1 MNLKFLRLLAFS
13 LLLMSFHSLRAQ
25 CEYTLQ
31 MEDSFGDGW
40 NGGILTITSGTDVNT
55 FTILPVFQ
63 GGNGLDSTVV
73 FTLDTGLLLT
83 LTWTAG
89 TFDGEVSFTLL
100 DADGNVVYS
109 SDQLAA
115 GVLFQGTSCS
125 DCPLPG
131 NFVVENLY
139 DTRARLRWTP
149 PASGPAVGWW
159 VIYGPQGFVPGPGVG
174 DTVYV
179 TTPKVTLT
187 GLQKKTLYDA
197 YVINDCGAGEASA
210 PLGPLKFET
219 YWTNDVGI
227 SKVVTPIS
235 GCDLGVET
243 LTILMNNY
251 GSAPQ
256 SLIPFTFTVN
266 GQEVGVPQPDDGFY
280 TGVLGKDSSEMI
292 EFETTYD
299 FSAPGEYVIQVFTQM
314 GGDEDFSNDT
324 VTYYL
329 TGRQI
334 IPYSQ
339 DFENSSGGWTVDTS
353 SQNSSWEF
361 GTPTKTQM
369 NGAASG
375 VNAWAT
381 SLTGTYNNSEKSYLN
396 SPCFDFSDLSE
407 DPVIEFSLFFDTE
420 TNYDGLF
427 LELSV
432 DGGENWEKVGAIDE
446 GQNWYNFF
454 NTIPSLLLGDVWAGN
469 SAGWI
474 TARHGLFGTAGESD
488 VRLRFGFGSDGS
500 VNFYEGTGIDD
511 IHIFIPLANDLSAT
525 SIQTSGADNECG
537 IAEDIVTFSFTNIG
551 TQPQGFFQI
560 AYSVNGGTPVIEEIG
575 ATVVAPDETF
585 NYVFNVPFDSRNG
598 DFDIQAWTI
607 LQDEQ
612 DFSNDTI
619 LYSISHIPPPPNP
632 TPFQEDFESGFAA
645 VDDWTFTTGFANVTD
660 AHNNTSQVL
669 AVNLYSSFPIMDYQ
683 TPRIGFVDASDTLRF
698 DYRITNYNGD
708 GTVATPIGTNTIIVQ
723 VSTDC
728 GDQYTTVYT
737 INNATHTPQVPL
749 QTVKIPMGDFAGQA
763 VVIRFLGT
771 WTAGDYWFDL
781 DNINL
786 SNCAYD
792 MELSATVA
800 PSTTGDN
807 GTATVTVGATD
818 NPPYQF
824 LWSTGSTV
832 DSISNVAVGTYSVTV
847 TDVNGCTDALQVV
860 VGSVSSNDIEGLTSL
875 ALQPNPTSGTA
886 LIQASFEKAV
896 DVQVQVLN
904 LLGQNIWETNAS
916 RTTNLS
922 ETLDLTN
929 VPDGLYLV
937 RLTVDGQ
944 TLTRKLMKSR
954 P

>member
-13 LLLMSFHSLRAQ
+13 LLLMSARSLHAQ
-25 CEYTLQ
+25 CAFTLQ
-31 MEDSFGDGW
+31 MVDSWGDGW
-40 NGGILTITSGTDVNT
+40 NGGTLTVTSGADVQT
-55 FTILPVFQ
+55 FTILTGFTGTAVFNVNS
-63 GGNGLDSTVV
+63 GVPFVLS
-73 FTLDTGLLLT
+73 
-83 LTWTAG
+83 WTAG
-89 TFDGEVSFTLL
+89 AFDNEISFTLL
-100 DADGNVVYS
+100 DDLGNTVYTS
-109 SDQLAA
+109 GNLVGGSI
-115 GVLFQGTSCS
+115 LFTGTSCTG
-125 DCPLPG
+125 CPKPTAFG
-131 NFVVENLY
+131 IENIY

-149 PASGPAVGWW
+149 PASDPGVGWW

-187 GLQKKTLYDA
+187 GLQKKTFYDA
-197 YVINDCGAGEASA
+197 YVIQDCGAGEISTL
-210 PLGPLKFET
+210 LGPLKFET

-227 SKVVTPIS
+227 SAVVTPLS

-299 FSAPGEYVIQVFTQM
+299 FSAPGEYVIRVYTQM

-329 TGRQI
+329 VGRQI
-334 IPYSQ
+334 VPYKQ
-339 DFENSSGGWTVDTS
+339 DFENWSGGWTVDET
-353 SQNSSWEF
+353 SQNPSWAF
-361 GTPTKTQM
+361 GTPNKTLLT
-369 NGAASG
+369 GAASG

-381 SLTGTYNNSEKSYLN
+381 RLTGNYNPSERSYLN
-396 SPCFDFSDLSE
+396 SPCFDFSDLTE
-407 DPVIEFSLFFDTE
+407 DPVIEFSLFVNTE
-420 TNYDGLF
+420 LNYDGLF

-454 NTIPSLLLGDVWAGN
+454 NTIIDLGDVWAGLSN
-469 SAGWI
+469 SGWFK
-474 TARHGLFGTAGESD
+474 TRHGLFGTAGESD

-500 VNFYEGTGIDD
+500 VQYEGIGIDD
-511 IHIFIPLANDLSAT
+511 IRIYIPLADDLAAT

-598 DFDIQAWTI
+598 VFNIQAWTI

-632 TPFQEDFESGFAA
+632 LPFQEDFESGFASIA
-645 VDDWTFTTGFANVTD
+645 DWTFTTGFANVTN

-683 TPRIGFVDASDTLRF
+683 TPRFGFVDASDTLRF
-698 DYRITNYNGD
+698 DYRITNYSGD
-708 GTVATPIGTNTIIVQ
+708 GTVATTLGNNTIIVQ

-728 GDQYTTVYT
+728 GDQYTTVYS
-737 INNATHTPQVPL
+737 INNTTHTAQVPL

-763 VVIRFLGT
+763 VIVRFLGT

>member
-1 MNLKFLRLLAFS
+1 MNLKFLRLLAFA
-13 LLLMSFHSLRAQ
+13 LLLLSVRSLNAQ

-40 NGGILTITSGTDVNT
+40 NGGILTITSGTDTNT
-55 FTILPVFQ
+55 YNILSEFQ
-63 GGNGLDSTVV
+63 GGDGTDSTVV
-73 FTLDTGLLLT
+73 FTLQPGLLLT
-83 LTWTAG
+83 LSWTSG
-89 TFDGEVSFTLL
+89 FYDGEVSFTLL
-100 DADGNVVYS
+100 DAEGNVVYS
-109 SDQLAA
+109 SDELAA

-125 DCPLPG
+125 DCPLAG
-131 NFVVENLY
+131 NFVVENVY

-149 PASGPAVGWW
+149 PATGPAIGWW

-187 GLQKKTLYDA
+187 GLQKKTFYDA
-197 YVINDCGAGEASA
+197 YVINDCGAGEVSA

-243 LTILMNNY
+243 LTILMSNY

-256 SLIPFTFTVN
+256 SLVPFTFTVN

-329 TGRQI
+329 VGRQLV
-334 IPYSQ
+334 PYTQ
-339 DFENSSGGWTVDTS
+339 DFENWSGGWTVDTA
-353 SQNSSWEF
+353 SQNATWEF
-361 GTPTKTQM
+361 GTPNKTLLT
-369 NGAASG
+369 GAASG

-381 SLTGTYNNSEKSYLN
+381 SLTGLYNDNEKSYLN
-396 SPCFDFSDLSE
+396 SPCFDFSDLNE
-407 DPVIEFSLFFDTE
+407 DPVIEFSLFFETE
-420 TNYDGLF
+420 MNWDGLA

-432 DGGENWEKVGAIDE
+432 DGGENWEKVGAVGE
-446 GQNWYNFF
+446 GLNWYNFF
-454 NTIPSLLLGDVWAGN
+454 NTNTMLGDVWAGT
-469 SAGWI
+469 SPGWI
-474 TARHGLFGTAGESD
+474 NARHGLFGTAGESD
-488 VRLRFGFGSDGS
+488 VRLRFSFASDGS
-500 VNFYEGTGIDD
+500 GNFYDGIGIDD
-511 IHIFIPLANDLSAT
+511 IHIFVPLANNLGAT
-525 SIQTSGADNECG
+525 AIQTSGADIECG
-537 IAEDIVTFSFTNIG
+537 VAEDEVTFSFTNIG
-551 TQPQGFFQI
+551 TQPQGFFQV
-560 AYSVNGGTPVIEEIG
+560 AYSVNGAAPVIENVG

-585 NYVFNVPFDSRNG
+585 NYTFTVPFDSRNG
-598 DFDIQAWTI
+598 EFSIEAWTI
-607 LQDEQ
+607 LLNEQ
-612 DFSNDTI
+612 DPSNDTTSYTI
-619 LYSISHIPPPPNP
+619 AHIPPAPNP
-632 TPFQEDFESGFAA
+632 LPFQEDFEEIGAA
-645 VDDWTFTTGFANVTD
+645 DDWNVSAGAPFITT
-660 AHNNTSQVL
+660 AHNNVSLVL
-669 AVNLYSSFPIMDYQ
+669 AANIYNSNNNSILDYN
-683 TPRIGFVDASDTLRF
+683 TPRFGFVNASDTLRF
-698 DYRITNYNGD
+698 DYRITNYSA
-708 GTVATPIGTNTIIVQ
+708 GTVATVLQGNKIEVMI
-723 VSTDC
+723 STDC
-728 GDQYTTVYT
+728 GYSYTTVYT
-737 INNATHTPQVPL
+737 IDNTTHTPQVPM
-749 QTVKIPMGDFAGQA
+749 QTVKIPMAQFEGQA
-763 VVIRFLGT
+763 VVVRFLGT
-771 WTAGDYWFDL
+771 WAVGDFWFDL
-781 DNINL
+781 DNINI

-807 GTATVTVGATD
+807 GTATVTVGVTD

-824 LWSTGSTV
+824 LWSTGSTL
-832 DSISNVAVGTYSVTV
+832 DSIGNVAAGTYSVTV

-860 VGSVSSNDIEGLTSL
+860 VGSVSTNDIAGLTML

-886 LIQASFEKAV
+886 LIQASFDQAV

-922 ETLDLTN
+922 ETLDLTTM
-929 VPDGLYLV
+929 PDGLYLV

-944 TLTRKLMKSR
+944 TATRKLIKSR